1 MRFGALVFLT
11 LCLAAAMGVVVSG
24 AEAQQAPGAEQTE
37 STESSVIGASVVNPE
52 PWILERER
60 FTYDGTYGFTL
71 WRPESGEP
79 HDHGGAPALRVALAY
94 DLEPAQIEERVE
106 ERISEF
112 PDLPV
117 ERETVSVAPKGY
129 EGTAVGPI
137 PGSIPSTEVYVPVN
151 GRVYRI
157 NVYAAEPGE
166 EGLDEGDRRL
176 LSSVRFE
183 PPERPVESLDLP
195 RANAPETL
203 YASGAS
209 GPSRPQQRSPETSP
223 DTDYEVTA
231 QSGDTKIKEGCYRAD
246 PVYFFRLQF
255 DDRANSNSGDGIH
268 TGFSLVG
275 MPNYWDEYTHGDLGY
290 GRCKEPDWANDKFAV
305 DYPLNRGDRLYSPF
319 QNGTVTFAGRND
331 SHRDYGIL
339 VSIRASN
346 GKYVS
351 LSAHLDRL
359 ADGIRA
365 GAKVTDET
373 IIGYAGDTG
382 GPDIPVGRPH
392 LHQAFYRYPK
402 YMPDGSPYGGRG
414 LQVVRHRYLHG
425 DGGSY
430 RFDWKHSRKTKTKGD
445 SIRY

>member
-11 LCLAAAMGVVVSG
+11 LCLAAAMGILVSG
-24 AEAQQAPGAEQTE
+24 AEAQQAPGAEQPE

-52 PWILERER
+52 TWILERER

-71 WRPESGEP
+71 WRPESGDS

-94 DLEPAQIEERVE
+94 DLEPAQIEEQVE

-112 PDLPV
+112 PDLSV
-117 ERETVSVAPKGY
+117 EREKVSVAAKH

-137 PGSIPSTEVYVPVN
+137 PGSIPSMEVYTPVN

-157 NVYAAEPGE
+157 NVYAAEPGQE
-166 EGLDEGDRRL
+166 ELDEEDRRL
-176 LSSVRFE
+176 LSSMRFE
-183 PPERPVESLDLP
+183 PLSRSIGSLDLP
-195 RANAPETL
+195 RANAPGTL

-209 GPSRPQQRSPETSP
+209 GPSRLQQRLPETSFGTEP
-223 DTDYEVTA
+223 EMTA
-231 QSGDTKIKEGCYRAD
+231 QAGDTKIKEGCYRAD
-246 PVYFFRLQF
+246 PGYFFRLQF
-255 DDRANSNSGDGIH
+255 DSRASANSGDGIH

-275 MPNYWDEYTHGDLGY
+275 MPNYWNEYTHGDLGY

-319 QNGTVTFAGRND
+319 ENGTVTFAGRND

-359 ADGIRA
+359 ADGIRD

-373 IIGYAGDTG
+373 LIGYAGDTG

-430 RFDWKHSRKTKTKGD
+430 RFEWERSRKTKAKGD

>member
-1 MRFGALVFLT
+1 MRFGALVSLT

-24 AEAQQAPGAEQTE
+24 AEARQDPGAQQTE
-37 STESSVIGASVVNPE
+37 TTESAVIGASVVNPE
-52 PWILERER
+52 SWIVERER
-60 FTYDGTYGFTL
+60 FTYGGTYGFTL
-71 WRPESGEP
+71 WRSDTDAP
-79 HDHGGAPALRVALAY
+79 HDHGGTQALRVALAY
-94 DLEPAQIEERVE
+94 DLEPAQIEDRVE
-106 ERISEF
+106 DRISEF

-117 ERETVSVAPKGY
+117 EREEVAVAARH

-137 PGSIPSTEVYVPVN
+137 PGSIPSTEVYVPVS

-157 NVYAAEPGE
+157 NVYASEPGE

-176 LSSVRFE
+176 LSSLRFE
-183 PPERPVESLDLP
+183 QPARSIESLDLP

-209 GPSRPQQRSPETSP
+209 GPTRPQQRSPETSS
-223 DTDYEVTA
+223 DTDPEVTA
-231 QSGDTKIKEGCYRAD
+231 QRGDDKIKEGCYRAD
-246 PVYFFRLQF
+246 PGYYFRLQY
-255 DDRANSNSGDGIH
+255 DRRANSNSGDKIR

-290 GRCKEPDWANDKFAV
+290 GRCKEPDWCNDKFAV
-305 DYPLNRGDRLYSPF
+305 DYPLNRGDLLYSPF
-319 QNGTVTFAGRND
+319 ENGTVTFAGRNR
-331 SHRDYGIL
+331 SHSDYGIL

-359 ADGIRA
+359 ADGIRD

-373 IIGYAGDTG
+373 VIGYAGDTG
-382 GPDIPVGRPH
+382 GSDIPVGRPH

-414 LQVVRHRYLHG
+414 LQVVRKRYLHG

-430 RFDWKHSRKTKTKGD
+430 RFDWKHSRKTKAKGD

>member
-11 LCLAAAMGVVVSG
+11 LCLVAVMGILVSG

-37 STESSVIGASVVNPE
+37 SSVIGASVVNPE
-52 PWILERER
+52 TWILERER

-71 WRPESGEP
+71 WRPESGDS

-94 DLEPAQIEERVE
+94 DLEPAQIEEQVG

-117 ERETVSVAPKGY
+117 EREAVSVASKGY
-129 EGTAVGPI
+129 EGVAVGPI
-137 PGSIPSTEVYVPVN
+137 PGSIPSMEIYVPVN

-166 EGLDEGDRRL
+166 EGLDEEDRRL

-183 PPERPVESLDLP
+183 PPSRSVESLDLP

-209 GPSRPQQRSPETSP
+209 GPSRPQQRSPESSTEP
-223 DTDYEVTA
+223 EITA
-231 QSGDTKIKEGCYRAD
+231 QAGDTKIKEGCYRAD
-246 PVYFFRLQF
+246 PGYFFRLQF
-255 DDRANSNSGDGIH
+255 DSRANANSGDRIR

-319 QNGTVTFAGRND
+319 ENGTVTFAGRNN

-359 ADGIRA
+359 ADGIRD

-373 IIGYAGDTG
+373 LIGYAGDTG
-382 GPDIPVGRPH
+382 GPDVPVGRPH

-430 RFDWKHSRKTKTKGD
+430 RFDWEHSRKTKAKRD